1 MDNISD
7 RIRELKPSLMY
18 WAVTITAVITMCQS
32 VGSIVKN
39 QASGG
44 KWLISDAIVDTVRV
58 YICFSGDDLCEVL
71 KLELDQMAEYHD
83 GLGEARQMRRNLEE
97 AHMKMRENVKNKLAK
112 YLELLL
118 EVPSADKYQWW
129 FDLMPNPRYVDE
141 FTDVIKLHEIETV
154 DTSTIIN

>member
-1 MDNISD
+1 MRKI
-7 RIRELKPSLMY
+7 I
-18 WAVTITAVITMCQS
+18 V
-32 VGSIVKN
+32 SIVKK
-39 QASGG
+39 QASGR
-44 KWLISDAIVDTVRV
+44 KWLICEEIVDNVRV
-58 YICFSGDDLCEVL
+58 YIYWYGNEVDGVL
-71 KLELDQMAEYHD
+71 KMELEQIVEDKD
-83 GLGEARQMRRNLEE
+83 GLWDATQTRINLEE